1 LKIIQVPTDD
11 DLELAI
17 PLLLPNNVNPSKKY
31 LQSLKN
37 KFLFQSSNQLKEPE
51 HFVKNTNSLLSFHDL
66 LKKNYD
72 NNQKDIFSVDKSQS
86 NALENT
92 IAPHSFSETIAHGVG
107 SGNGIQVVKN
117 HLTKNNYPLTSS
129 TSFPNVVPH
138 YDTQLWSSSADA
150 NKNTIS
156 PTVITQQNLLL
167 NKHLDEDRHLSTKK
181 TSNIVSST
189 ESSATAIP
197 VNTTEILQWIKDLA
211 NSIGNAKNSSNIQ
224 ANIINNGKPLEP
236 SNVVS
241 SLSRPELAESNTDT
255 RVVVATTTPVTTT
268 PRTDRYIQVTTTTA
282 RTIASVINNV
292 LSQSVV
298 PLAGFSA
305 ATLAYGAA
313 ATLPVWLPLALGKK
327 KRRRKRSS
335 LDTIEN
341 YGVFLKYIHSPRDLD
356 S

>member
-1 LKIIQVPTDD
+1 MI
-11 DLELAI
+11 
-17 PLLLPNNVNPSKKY
+17 
-31 LQSLKN
+31 
-37 KFLFQSSNQLKEPE
+37 
-51 HFVKNTNSLLSFHDL
+51 
-66 LKKNYD
+66 
-72 NNQKDIFSVDKSQS
+72 
-86 NALENT
+86 
-92 IAPHSFSETIAHGVG
+92 
-107 SGNGIQVVKN
+107 KN
-117 HLTKNNYPLTSS
+117 HLTKNNHQLSSLTSS
-129 TSFPNVVPH
+129 TSFDNAVPQ
-138 YDTQLWSSSADA
+138 YDTHLLSNTVDST
-150 NKNTIS
+150 KNTIS
-156 PTVITQQNLLL
+156 PTVITQQNSLL
-167 NKHLDEDRHLSTKK
+167 NMHLDADRYLSTKK

-197 VNTTEILQWIKDLA
+197 VNTTEILEWIKDLA
-211 NSIGNAKNSSNIQ
+211 NSIGNAKNTSSIQ
-224 ANIINNGKPLEP
+224 ANIIENENLLEP

-282 RTIASVINNV
+282 RTIGSVINNV

-327 KRRRKRSS
+327 RRRRRRKRSN

-341 YGVFLKYIHSPRDLD
+341 YDVFLKYIHSPRALD
-356 S
+356 